1 MTDDVKKV
9 LNIINDD
16 IDREALRRAKRVKW
30 FEIKIYV

>member
-16 IDREALRRAKRVKW
+16 IDREALRRAKN
-30 FEIKIYV
+30 IKKI